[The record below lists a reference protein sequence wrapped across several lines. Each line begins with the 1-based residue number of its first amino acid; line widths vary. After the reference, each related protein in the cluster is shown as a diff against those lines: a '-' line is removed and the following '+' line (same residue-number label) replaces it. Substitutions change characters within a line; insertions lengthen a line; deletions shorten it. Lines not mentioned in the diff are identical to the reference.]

1 MRRGARCVAG
11 LDEVGRGAWAGPI
24 VAAAVILPLQRADLA
39 ASLRGVRDS
48 KQMTAAQRARWS
60 KVILEM
66 AEAGLGESSP
76 QEVDALGVI
85 GATRLAMTRALSHLA
100 RPADHLLI
108 DYVRLPALA
117 LPQTALTFGDQLSL
131 SIAAASV
138 VAKVARDRAMVDF
151 DRDHPGFGFARH
163 KGYGTDEHFTALQS
177 LGPSPIHRY
186 SFVPVA
192 SRVFPGW
199 ALEGS
204 P

>member
-1 MRRGARCVAG
+1 MAG

-24 VAAAVILPLQRADLA
+24 VAAAVILPLQRTGLA

-48 KQMTAAQRARWS
+48 KQMTAAQRARWNE
-60 KVILEM
+60 VILGM

-138 VAKVARDRAMVDF
+138 VAKVARDRAMVDL

>member
-24 VAAAVILPLQRADLA
+24 VAAAVILPLQRTGLA

-60 KVILEM
+60 EVILGM

-138 VAKVARDRAMVDF
+138 VAKVARDRAMVDL